1 MHLLN
6 GGISPSS
13 SGSYGHLS
21 AGAISPALVH
31 SAHLQQLQAQL
42 IRSASTSPFL
52 SPQNSLQASAAL
64 LHTQAA
70 AAAAAQAAAAVG
82 LHNHSPYFPNLST
95 SSEATTT
102 STQPISAGQHELA
115 SKLLESNAM
124 GKDSKSSP
132 FSTSLTQI
140 RSSSTDLPSSSSTSS
155 SNRLNHL
162 EPSSNVVSSTM
173 EDDDS
178 REGMLQIGSDITEQK
193 KHAGL
198 SSGAIKKE
206 PGRCGRGGLS
216 VDGSHNRTQNESVT
230 NNGNIFGGG
239 NNNNHSTTGCNR
251 NSNGRSMQD
260 DMSSISGL
268 HHAAAQHS
276 LTSMGLTLMGKHNN
290 DSKSFHHHHSPE
302 SNGMKDLLSPSMSSG
317 GDNVGSMVK
326 EEPEFYETICHWV
339 GCDRGDLQS
348 QDGLVKHLN
357 NEHIGANKKSFVCQ
371 WQDCSREEKPFKAQ
385 YMLVVHMRRHT
396 GEKPHRCT
404 VSNLFRHIT

>member
-1 MHLLN
+1 MIYLL
-6 GGISPSS
+6 
-13 SGSYGHLS
+13 
-21 AGAISPALVH
+21 GAISPALVH

-82 LHNHSPYFPNLST
+82 LHNPSPYFPNLST

-115 SKLLESNAM
+115 SKLLESNAT
-124 GKDSKSSP
+124 GKDIKSSP

-178 REGMLQIGSDITEQK
+178 REGMLQIGSDISEQK

-198 SSGAIKKE
+198 SSGAIKVSKND
-206 PGRCGRGGLS
+206 LY
-216 VDGSHNRTQNESVT
+216 
-230 NNGNIFGGG
+230 
-239 NNNNHSTTGCNR
+239 
-251 NSNGRSMQD
+251 
-260 DMSSISGL
+260 SIS
-268 HHAAAQHS
+268 
-276 LTSMGLTLMGKHNN
+276 
-290 DSKSFHHHHSPE
+290 F
-302 SNGMKDLLSPSMSSG
+302 LS
-317 GDNVGSMVK
+317 
-326 EEPEFYETICHWV
+326 
-339 GCDRGDLQS
+339 R
-348 QDGLVKHLN
+348 
-357 NEHIGANKKSFVCQ
+357 
-371 WQDCSREEKPFKAQ
+371 
-385 YMLVVHMRRHT
+385 
-396 GEKPHRCT
+396 
-404 VSNLFRHIT
+404 